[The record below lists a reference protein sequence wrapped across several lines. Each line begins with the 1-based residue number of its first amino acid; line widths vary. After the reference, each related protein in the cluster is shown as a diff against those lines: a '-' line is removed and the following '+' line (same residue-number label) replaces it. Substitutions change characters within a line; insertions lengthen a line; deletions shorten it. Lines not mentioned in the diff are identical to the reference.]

1 MDQDIK
7 GDVKFNNLNG
17 EHKWITTLRDA
28 IVFVLPFC
36 THKGFD
42 LESLSSR
49 THVVLVT
56 LMRTQGTT
64 DLSLSLTFCS
74 ESYIQCFFF
83 KDEI

>member
-28 IVFVLPFC
+28 IVFILPFC
-36 THKGFD
+36 THKGIA

-56 LMRTQGTT
+56 LMRTRGTT
-64 DLSLSLTFCS
+64 DLSLSVVSPIYNVIF
-74 ESYIQCFFF
+74 
-83 KDEI
+83 